1 MMCVHYR
8 HSSVTHP
15 LGGWNMIKLIAVVLS
30 TILLSGCGSFKIVKQ
45 GAILKEEKTIE
56 VPATGFSIL
65 DIKSELIND
74 GWKIKVANE
83 NVQRV
88 RLDATNPQIDSTNNF
103 DAAYRLVISETV
115 RNSQWVI
122 GISISVIE
130 NKTNEEVL
138 SMYCDSKGF
147 GGCLPSVTAKN
158 IVKELRSLEK

>member
-1 MMCVHYR
+1 
-8 HSSVTHP
+8 
-15 LGGWNMIKLIAVVLS
+15 MIKLIAVVLS

-103 DAAYRLVISETV
+103 DAAYRLVIS
-115 RNSQWVI
+115 
-122 GISISVIE
+122 
-130 NKTNEEVL
+130 
-138 SMYCDSKGF
+138 
-147 GGCLPSVTAKN
+147 
-158 IVKELRSLEK
+158 